1 MTALLGFVTS
11 PLGRWV
17 VIGLAFLAWTA
28 HQRDQA
34 ADRARQECQAEQ
46 LQKTVDELQRQRDAA
61 KEALEEAEKRAQQTE
76 QEMQQLEAAR
86 DQIVD
91 QLENAGDS
99 CRVPDSAIERLRN
112 IR

>member
-1 MTALLGFVTS
+1 MSKKGTYQS
-11 PLGRWV
+11 
-17 VIGLAFLAWTA
+17 LA
-28 HQRDQA
+28 RG
-34 ADRARQECQAEQ
+34 ARQHQVRTAER
-46 LQKTVDELQRQRDAA
+46 LV
-61 KEALEEAEKRAQQTE
+61 EEAEKRAQQTE

>member
-28 HQRDQA
+28 YQRDQA

-46 LQKTVDELQRQRDAA
+46 LQKTVDELQR
-61 KEALEEAEKRAQQTE
+61 
-76 QEMQQLEAAR
+76 
-86 DQIVD
+86 
-91 QLENAGDS
+91 
-99 CRVPDSAIERLRN
+99 
-112 IR
+112 

>member
-1 MTALLGFVTS
+1 MTGLLAFITS

-17 VIGLAFLAWTA
+17 LIGLAFLAWTA
-28 HQRDQA
+28 YQRDQA

>member
-1 MTALLGFVTS
+1 MTGLLAFVTS

-17 VIGLAFLAWTA
+17 LIGLAFLAWTA
-28 HQRDQA
+28 YQRDQA

-61 KEALEEAEKRAQQTE
+61 QQALEEAEKRARETE

>member
-1 MTALLGFVTS
+1 MTALLGFIAS

-28 HQRDQA
+28 YQRDQA

-61 KEALEEAEKRAQQTE
+61 KEALAEAEKRAQQTE

-99 CRVPDSAIERLRN
+99 CRVPDSTIERLRN

>member
-1 MTALLGFVTS
+1 MTGLLAFITS

-17 VIGLAFLAWTA
+17 LIGLAFLAWTA
-28 HQRDQA
+28 YQRDQA

-61 KEALEEAEKRAQQTE
+61 RQALEEAEKRARETE
-76 QEMQQLEAAR
+76 QEMQQLETAR

>member
-1 MTALLGFVTS
+1 MTALLGFITS

-28 HQRDQA
+28 YQRDQA

-76 QEMQQLEAAR
+76 QEMQQLETAR

>member
-1 MTALLGFVTS
+1 MGALLAFAVGPV
-11 PLGRWV
+11 GRWL

-28 HQRDQA
+28 YQRDQA

>member
-1 MTALLGFVTS
+1 MTGLIAFVTS

-28 HQRDQA
+28 YQRDQA

-46 LQKTVDELQRQRDAA
+46 LQKTVDELERQRDAA
-61 KEALEEAEKRAQQTE
+61 REALEEAEKRQRQTE
-76 QEMQQLEAAR
+76 AEMQELEDAR

-99 CRVPDSAIERLRN
+99 CRIPDSAIERLRD

>member
-1 MTALLGFVTS
+1 MTGLFAFITR

-17 VIGLAFLAWTA
+17 LIGLAFLAWTA
-28 HQRDQA
+28 YQRDQA

-61 KEALEEAEKRAQQTE
+61 QQALEEAEKRARETE
-76 QEMQQLEAAR
+76 QEMQQLETAR

>member
-28 HQRDQA
+28 YQRDQA

>member
-1 MTALLGFVTS
+1 MTGLIAFFTS

-28 HQRDQA
+28 YQRDQA
-34 ADRARQECQAEQ
+34 ADRVRQECQAEQ

-61 KEALEEAEKRAQQTE
+61 QQALEEAEKRARETE
-76 QEMQQLEAAR
+76 QEMQQLETAR

-91 QLENAGDS
+91 QLENAGNS